1 MTHIIDKNCSGK
13 TSRLLLLAKENKGI
27 IVCKDPER
35 TLDKAISYGIVGIDY
50 MSYEEYLNSGSN
62 KLVFIDDLDSFLKYF
77 DPNIS
82 GYTVTE
88 D

>member
-13 TSRLLLLAKENKGI
+13 TSRLLLLAKENKGV

-35 TLDKAISYGIVGIDY
+35 MRDKAMSYDIKGIDY
-50 MSYEEYLNSGSN
+50 ISYEDYFNDGSD
-62 KLVFIDDLDSFLKYF
+62 KPVFIDELDSFLKYLDF
-77 DPNIS
+77 YIS
-82 GYTVTE
+82 GYTLTE